1 MFRALFLQHF
11 RKIYHTNGNEAAI
24 TLSADLKTEE
34 LFCQSHGS
42 LKTIWRYHRST
53 VPLWNMVRLLMV
65 SWACLNFLRKFLA
78 EISFGLQQTGVVT
91 WWKVTYNKDSQKHDF
106 QPLHCLVADP
116 KRCML
121 RFWPSGLSYHL
132 LGFVYIYVYDTISA
146 VSSYESYRQDRNMV
160 AN

>member
-1 MFRALFLQHF
+1 MSLTMFRALFLQHF

-65 SWACLNFLRKFLA
+65 SWACLNFLRKFLLDYSKLVLSHD
-78 EISFGLQQTGVVT
+78 EKSHTIKTPKNMISSLSTAWLLIQRGVCSDFDLL
-91 WWKVTYNKDSQKHDF
+91 DSVIIS
-106 QPLHCLVADP
+106 L
-116 KRCML
+116 
-121 RFWPSGLSYHL
+121 GLSTFMFTTPSLQYL
-132 LGFVYIYVYDTISA
+132 PTNPTGKIGTW
-146 VSSYESYRQDRNMV
+146 
-160 AN
+160 